1 MKYSPMVFAKTLCS
15 RQISGEEKKINMKKL
30 SIEELETTTGGRLRT
45 CFIAGGLTVIGVGI
59 GFGSGSFWGA
69 GAALIAGLAAANYNG
84 CL

>member
-1 MKYSPMVFAKTLCS
+1 MVFAKTLCS
-15 RQISGEEKKINMKKL
+15 RQISGDEKKINMKKL